1 MLIIQGEHLKEV
13 GLQSI
18 INIRASLNL
27 GLSEV
32 LNTAFPNTIPII
44 RPLAPKHKYL
54 LTSEWPD
61 LLLVRDV
68 SLLK

>member
-1 MLIIQGEHLKEV
+1 MLTIQGKHLKEE

-32 LNTAFPNTIPII
+32 LKQLFLI
-44 RPLAPKHKYL
+44 LYL
-54 LTSEWPD
+54 
-61 LLLVRDV
+61 
-68 SLLK
+68 

>member
-1 MLIIQGEHLKEV
+1 MLIIKGEHLKEV

-32 LNTAFPNTIPII
+32 LKTAFPNT
-44 RPLAPKHKYL
+44 
-54 LTSEWPD
+54 T
-61 LLLVRDV
+61 
-68 SLLK
+68 

>member
-1 MLIIQGEHLKEV
+1 MLIIQGEHLKEL

-32 LNTAFPNTIPII
+32 LKTAFPNTIPII
-44 RPLAPKHKYL
+44 RPLLQKAEIQL
-54 LTSEWPD
+54 QN
-61 LLLVRDV
+61 
-68 SLLK
+68 